1 MGVSTMNSGIQRAIH
16 DIRNPLNNI
25 SVNAELG
32 KLTLARTGDA
42 DKVMQILDLILKECR
57 DCSDEIDKL
66 KEQIQDIGAA

>member
-1 MGVSTMNSGIQRAIH
+1 MSSGIQRAIH

-32 KLTLARTGDA
+32 KLTLARTGDV

-66 KEQIQDIGAA
+66 REQIQDSDNGAT